1 MAKKSK
7 KTTAPDGPP
16 LRRSCGT
23 MAVHMMLLEQFPSY
37 RARQFKLEQDTAKR
51 RAAPSTLE
59 KIKLVTIKV
68 VVNVVHHTDE
78 QNVSDAQ
85 INSQIAALNRDFAA
99 KNPDKSKVP
108 APWQGLVTDAKIQFK
123 LHKTTRT
130 QTAVETFS
138 QSDGVKSPSKGG
150 IAPFQPNKCLNLWV
164 CPLGGGLLGYAQFPG
179 GPAATDG
186 VVIHYKAF
194 GTTGTAQSPF
204 DLGRSATHEVGH
216 YFNLR
221 HIWGDTEDCSG
232 SDMVADTPNCAG
244 PNFEKPT
251 FPVVTCNNGP
261 NGDMFMNYMDYVD
274 DDTMFMFT
282 AQQVMR
288 MRTALEGPRS
298 GLI

>member
-1 MAKKSK
+1 
-7 KTTAPDGPP
+7 
-16 LRRSCGT
+16 
-23 MAVHMMLLEQFPSY
+23 MAVHMMLLEQYPSY
-37 RARQFKLEQDTAKR
+37 RAKQFKLEQDTAKA
-51 RAAPSTLE
+51 RAAPATLE
-59 KIKLVTIKV
+59 QAKVVTIDV
-68 VVNVVHHTDE
+68 VVNVVHHTSE
-78 QNVSDAQ
+78 QNISDAQ
-85 INSQIAALNRDFAA
+85 IKSQIAALNRDFSA

-108 APWQGLVTDAKIQFK
+108 APWQGLVTNAKIQFK

-130 QTAVETFS
+130 QTAVQSFS
-138 QSDGVKSPSKGG
+138 QNNGVKNPSAGG
-150 IAPFQPNKCLNLWV
+150 IAPFQPKKFLNFWV

-179 GPAATDG
+179 GPPATDG
-186 VVIHYKAF
+186 VVINYKAF
-194 GTTGTAQSPF
+194 GTVGTAQSPF
-204 DLGRSATHEVGH
+204 NLGRTATHEVGH

-244 PNFEKPT
+244 PNFEKPV

-261 NGDMFMNYMDYVD
+261 NGDMFVNYMDYVD